1 MSVKRTSEA
10 AFQSAEDYIIGD
22 FNHFFLLNTRD
33 CGYARM
39 EVLGCAVVC
48 ARNCGYARMGR
59 SRKRSISKSRLTGGQ
74 EIWSASHGNKAG
86 EGENNIK
93 YANSYPMNWKVKNWF
108 VQYSAIFLC
117 IYCSYMYIISVFIV
131 TNWCVMLIVLYVSVI
146 NTKAYAT
153 LVTEHNFSGYVLFN
167 LFLLYFL

>member
-1 MSVKRTSEA
+1 MKRTSEA

-74 EIWSASHGNKAG
+74 EI
-86 EGENNIK
+86 
-93 YANSYPMNWKVKNWF
+93 
-108 VQYSAIFLC
+108 
-117 IYCSYMYIISVFIV
+117 
-131 TNWCVMLIVLYVSVI
+131 
-146 NTKAYAT
+146 
-153 LVTEHNFSGYVLFN
+153 
-167 LFLLYFL
+167 